1 MAALLGGMLG
11 KRCRIPGGTLLG
23 SSIVVALVANL
34 TDLSQDGINEFM
46 FIMQILIGCMLGQSI
61 NRRFWSDI
69 LTIWRPTLLYIGVF
83 TLVALPFAAGLVI
96 FCDFDGLTA
105 ILASTPARTQD
116 MIIMA
121 QTADRDTVTVML
133 QQMVRQFCI
142 IGITPFILARLSRK
156 EKAAASMSGPP
167 GPHGP
172 LSPTEKQSATAQAS
186 AKQLSSGAATGTWQR
201 TTSRF
206 PRIDFV
212 SLVILLSPAVLGA
225 FAGKLSPHPVGPML
239 GAFIGVCITRIS
251 FIRAG
256 EIPFPRSL
264 SFLVQCCAGF
274 LLGIRVTPEIGDL
287 ILLRAMPLALS
298 LVYILGTSLV
308 LARVLQRYY
317 KWSPALSWMAAAPGR
332 TSDMLAIS
340 YDLSMTG
347 HERLALVSVHTIR
360 QIYFTIFTSTVLLF
374 F

>member
-1 MAALLGGMLG
+1 MGGLLG

-105 ILASTPARTQD
+105 VLASTPARTQD

-133 QQMVRQFCI
+133 QQMARQFCI

-156 EKAAASMSGPP
+156 EKAAASMPDATG
-167 GPHGP
+167 
-172 LSPTEKQSATAQAS
+172 EQSSAARDS
-186 AKQLSSGAATGTWQR
+186 AKQLSSGAATETWQR

-274 LLGIRVTPEIGDL
+274 LLGIRVTPGIGDL

-360 QIYFTIFTSTVLLF
+360 QIYFTMFTSTVLLF